1 MTAPQHMHICDRCDQ
16 ADAQAK
22 GWEWPKTD
30 KGSFALCADC
40 LKYLR
45 PKWESRAKFK
55 AMA

>member
-1 MTAPQHMHICDRCDQ
+1 MTAPQHMHICDRCDR

-22 GWEWPKTD
+22 GWEWPKTG